1 MSTSYSVLKRQKIVR
16 KLNVISGMFSLFTEY
31 TKPVRCV
38 YVVRYS
44 KIDTLDKSEMSLEDA
59 QFRFRIMV

>member
-1 MSTSYSVLKRQKIVR
+1 
-16 KLNVISGMFSLFTEY
+16 MFSLFTEY